1 MALPIDYSVLSLATR
16 WKSTALAVI
25 SIGLVVAVFVGLL
38 SMASGFHF
46 ALRASGSAGNA
57 VVLEKGALSE
67 LGSSFSTAAGDS
79 VADDRR
85 VARRP
90 DGVAL
95 VSPELVLVVA
105 LPRRSDGQLTNV
117 GVRGVTPAAFI
128 LRSGVTVIE
137 GRRPRPG
144 LHEIMVGR
152 QAASRIQGIKV
163 GSTASLLRHPF
174 EIVGVFSDEGSAF
187 ESEVWGDFAAMGSAF
202 NRSGTQSSLTIKLS
216 EPRAL
221 AAFDEALRANVQYPL
236 TLTNEREY
244 YERQAGPLMGFLR
257 GLAVFVGVVTGI
269 GAVFAAMNTMY
280 AMVAYRT
287 REIGTLRAIGFS
299 RGSVLTAFM
308 LEGLLLAL
316 TGGVL
321 GCLASL
327 LMNGLTAR
335 TSASLGEVSFAAR
348 VTPTN
353 LAYGLVFAAAMGIIG
368 SFLPAARAA
377 RLPITSALGQQV

>member
-1 MALPIDYSVLSLATR
+1 VGLPINYSVISLAIR
-16 WKSTALAVI
+16 WKSTALAVLG
-25 SIGLVVAVFVGLL
+25 IGLVVTVFVGLL
-38 SMASGFHF
+38 SMASGFRF

-67 LGSSFSTAAGDS
+67 LGSSFSTTAGDS
-79 VADDRR
+79 VADDPR

-95 VSPELVLVVA
+95 ASPELVLVVA
-105 LPRRSDGQLTNV
+105 LPRKSDGQLTNV
-117 GVRGVTPAAFI
+117 GVRGVTPAAFF

-152 QAASRIQGIKV
+152 QAARRIQGIKV

-202 NRSGTQSSLTIKLS
+202 NRSGTESSLTVRLS

-257 GLAVFVGVVTGI
+257 GLAVFVG
-269 GAVFAAMNTMY
+269 AVFAAMNTMY
-280 AMVAYRT
+280 AVVAHRT
-287 REIGTLRAIGFS
+287 REVGTLLAIGFS

-327 LMNGLTAR
+327 LVNGLTAS
-335 TSASLGEVSFAAR
+335 TSANLGEVSFAAR

>member
-1 MALPIDYSVLSLATR
+1 MGLPINYSVISLAIR
-16 WKSTALAVI
+16 WKSTALAVLG
-25 SIGLVVAVFVGLL
+25 IGLVVTVFVGLL
-38 SMASGFHF
+38 SMASGFRF

-67 LGSSFSTAAGDS
+67 LGSSFSTTAGDS
-79 VADDRR
+79 VADDPR
-85 VARRP
+85 VARGS

-95 VSPELVLVVA
+95 ASPELVLVVA
-105 LPRRSDGQLTNV
+105 LPGKSDGRLTNV
-117 GVRGVTPAAFI
+117 GVRGVTPAAFT
-128 LRSGVTVIE
+128 LRSGVMISE

-144 LHEIMVGR
+144 LHEVMVGR
-152 QAASRIQGIKV
+152 QAARQIQGIKI

-202 NRSGTQSSLTIKLS
+202 NRSGTESSLTVRLS

-280 AMVAYRT
+280 AVVAHRT
-287 REIGTLRAIGFS
+287 REVGTLLAIGFS

-327 LMNGLTAR
+327 LVNGLTAS
-335 TSASLGEVSFAAR
+335 TSANLGEVSFAAR

>member
-1 MALPIDYSVLSLATR
+1 MALPIGYSFLSLAAR
-16 WKSTALAVI
+16 WKSSALAVI
-25 SIGLVVAVFVGLL
+25 GVGLVVAVFVGLL
-38 SMASGFHF
+38 SMASGFRF

-79 VADDRR
+79 VADDPR

-95 VSPELVLVVA
+95 ASPELVLVVA
-105 LPRRSDGQLTNV
+105 LPRESDGQLTNV
-117 GVRGVTPAAFI
+117 GVRGVTPAAFM
-128 LRSGVTVIE
+128 LRAGVTVIA

-144 LHEIMVGR
+144 LQEIMVGR
-152 QAASRIQGIKV
+152 QAASRIHGLKV
-163 GSTASLLRHPF
+163 GSMASLLRHRF
-174 EIVGVFSDEGSAF
+174 EIVGVFSDGGSAF
-187 ESEVWGDFAAMGSAF
+187 ESEIWGDFAAMESAF
-202 NRSGTQSSLTIKLS
+202 DRSGTESSLTIRLR
-216 EPRAL
+216 EPSAL
-221 AAFDEALRANVQYPL
+221 AGLDAAVRANVQYPL

-280 AMVAYRT
+280 AVVAHRT
-287 REIGTLRAIGFS
+287 REIGTLRAMGFS
-299 RGSVLTAFM
+299 RRSVLTAFM

-327 LMNGLTAR
+327 LMNEMTAS

-348 VTPTN
+348 VTPTD
-353 LAYGLVFAAAMGIIG
+353 LAYGLVFAAAMGVIG
-368 SFLPAARAA
+368 SVLPAARAA
-377 RLPITSALGQQV
+377 RLPITSALRQV